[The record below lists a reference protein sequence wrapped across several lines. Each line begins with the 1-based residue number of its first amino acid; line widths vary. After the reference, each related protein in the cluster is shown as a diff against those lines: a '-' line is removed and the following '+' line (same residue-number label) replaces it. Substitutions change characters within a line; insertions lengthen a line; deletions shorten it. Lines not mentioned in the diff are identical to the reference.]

1 MKVSDVA
8 TPDADQSRS
17 GKLGKMALRP
27 LDIVSKGWSWLFL
40 IVLIIF
46 FSITGQGFLNIY
58 NFQTIGADMSLVLI
72 MALGETFVILSGG
85 IDLSVGFIMGM
96 ASVAAA
102 LVMNNLGNKYP
113 LIVVVLAGLAAGL
126 AVGLIPGLVNGLI
139 IARLRVPPFIVTLG
153 MYGMA
158 RGAGFILSGGQPVS
172 VQTNGIG
179 QIGNGYLL
187 YLLPDGRFSFFQLPS
202 NLQGVRPSQIV
213 QLLPFPLILLV
224 VVVLICAWLLS
235 QTRFGRHT
243 YAIGGSEEASRRAGI
258 PVVRHTILI
267 YALSA
272 LLASLAGV
280 LYTMRFSNGAADV
293 GDPLLIDSIA
303 AVIIGGASLFG
314 GEGTILG
321 TVIGALII
329 SIIQNGLIFLD
340 IDPFWQFIAVGAVI
354 ILAVLVDQAKKQL
367 VERS

>member
-1 MKVSDVA
+1 MKVSDAA
-8 TPDADQSRS
+8 TPSANQSQP
-17 GKLGKMALRP
+17 GKTALRP
-27 LDIVSKGWSWLFL
+27 LDIVSRGWSWLFL
-40 IVLIIF
+40 LLLIIF
-46 FSITGQGFLNIY
+46 FSITGQGFLNIF

-72 MALGETFVILSGG
+72 MALGQTFVILSGG
-85 IDLSVGFIMGM
+85 IDLSVGVVLLITKV
-96 ASVAAA
+96 ASD
-102 LVMNNLGNKYP
+102 LVM
-113 LIVVVLAGLAAGL
+113 
-126 AVGLIPGLVNGLI
+126 
-139 IARLRVPPFIVTLG
+139 
-153 MYGMA
+153 YGIA

-187 YLLPDGRFSFFQLPS
+187 YLLPDGRLSFFHLPS

-224 VVVLICAWLLS
+224 IVVLICAWLLS

-243 YAIGGSEEASRRAGI
+243 YAVGGSEEASRRAGI
-258 PVVRHTILI
+258 PVARHTILI
-267 YALSA
+267 YMLSA

-293 GDPLLIDSIA
+293 GDPLLLTSIA

-329 SIIQNGLIFLD
+329 SIIQNGLIFLG
-340 IDPFWQFIAVGAVI
+340 ISPFWQFIAVGVVI

-367 VERS
+367 V

>member
-8 TPDADQSRS
+8 TPDAEQNLS
-17 GKLGKMALRP
+17 GKTTFRP

-46 FSITGQGFLNIY
+46 FSITGQGFLNLF

-85 IDLSVGFIMGM
+85 IDLSVGFVMGL

-102 LVMNNLGNKYP
+102 LVMSSLGSSAP
-113 LIVVVLAGLAAGL
+113 LFVVVLAGLGAGL
-126 AVGLIPGLVNGLI
+126 GVGLIPGLVNGLV

-153 MYGMA
+153 MYGIA

-172 VQTNGIG
+172 IQTNGVG
-179 QIGNGYLL
+179 QLGNGYLL
-187 YLLPDGRFSFFQLPS
+187 YLLPDGRFSFFHLPS
-202 NLQGVRPSQIV
+202 NLDGVRPSQIV
-213 QLLPFPLILLV
+213 QLLPLPLIFLV

-243 YAIGGSEEASRRAGI
+243 YAVGGSEEASRRAGI
-258 PVVRHTILI
+258 PVVRPTIMI
-267 YALSA
+267 YVLSA
-272 LLASLAGV
+272 LVA
-280 LYTMRFSNGAADV
+280 
-293 GDPLLIDSIA
+293 SIA

-329 SIIQNGLIFLD
+329 SIIQNGLIFLG
-340 IDPFWQFIAVGAVI
+340 INPFWQFIAVGTVI
-354 ILAVLVDQAKKQL
+354 ILAVLVDQAKKRL
-367 VERS
+367 V

>member
-1 MKVSDVA
+1 MKVSNVA
-8 TPDADQSRS
+8 APDASQSQSR
-17 GKLGKMALRP
+17 KIALRP
-27 LDIVSKGWSWLFL
+27 LDIVSRGWSWLFL
-40 IVLIIF
+40 LVLIIF
-46 FSITGQGFLNIY
+46 FSVTGQGFLNIF
-58 NFQTIGADMSLVLI
+58 NFQNIGADMALVLI
-72 MALGETFVILSGG
+72 MALGQTFVILSGG
-85 IDLSVGFIMGM
+85 IDLSVGFVMGM

-102 LVMNNLGNKYP
+102 LVMNRIGGNAP
-113 LIVVVLAGLAAGL
+113 LFVVVLAGLAVGVG
-126 AVGLIPGLVNGLI
+126 VGLIPGLVNGLV

-153 MYGMA
+153 MYGIA

-172 VQTNGIG
+172 IQTNGIG

-187 YLLPDGRFSFFQLPS
+187 YLLPDGRVSFFHLPA

-213 QLLPFPLILLV
+213 QLLPFPLIILIV
-224 VVVLICAWLLS
+224 VALICAWLLS

-243 YAIGGSEEASRRAGI
+243 YAVGGSEEAARRAGI

-267 YALSA
+267 YVLSA
-272 LLASLAGV
+272 LMASLAGV
-280 LYTMRFSNGAADV
+280 LYTLRFSNGAADV
-293 GDPLLIDSIA
+293 GDPLLLTSIA

-329 SIIQNGLIFLD
+329 AIIQNGLIFLE
-340 IDPFWQFIAVGAVI
+340 INPFWQFIAVGAVI

-367 VERS
+367 V

>member
-8 TPDADQSRS
+8 TPDTEQKSS
-17 GKLGKMALRP
+17 QKTPFSP

-46 FSITGQGFLNIY
+46 FSLTSQGFLNLF

-72 MALGETFVILSGG
+72 IALGETFVILSGG
-85 IDLSVGFIMGM
+85 IDLSVGFVMGL

-102 LVMNNLGNKYP
+102 LVMSSIGSSMP
-113 LIVVVLAGLAAGL
+113 LFVVVLAGLAAGL
-126 AVGLIPGLVNGLI
+126 AVGIIPGLVNGLI

-153 MYGMA
+153 MYGIA

-172 VQTNGIG
+172 IQTNGVG
-179 QIGNGYLL
+179 QIGNAYLL
-187 YLLPDGRFSFFQLPS
+187 YLLPDGRYSFFHLPT
-202 NLQGVRPSQIV
+202 NLDGVRPSQII
-213 QLLPFPLILLV
+213 QLLPFPLIFLV

-243 YAIGGSEEASRRAGI
+243 YAVGGSEEASRRAGI
-258 PVVRHTILI
+258 PVVRHTIFI
-267 YALSA
+267 YMLSA

-280 LYTMRFSNGAADV
+280 LYTLRFSNGAADV
-293 GDPLLIDSIA
+293 GDPLLLTSIA

-329 SIIQNGLIFLD
+329 AIIQNGLIFLG
-340 IDPFWQFIAVGAVI
+340 INPFWQFIAVGAVI
-354 ILAVLVDQAKKQL
+354 ILAVLVDQTKKKL
-367 VERS
+367 V

>member
-1 MKVSDVA
+1 MKVA
-8 TPDADQSRS
+8 TPNVDQSQPV
-17 GKLGKMALRP
+17 KAALRP
-27 LDIVSKGWSWLFL
+27 LDIVSRGWSWLFL
-40 IVLIIF
+40 FVLIIF
-46 FSITGQGFLNIY
+46 FSIFGQGFLNVY
-58 NFQTIGADMSLVLI
+58 NFQTIGADMALVLI
-72 MALGETFVILSGG
+72 IALGETFVIISGG
-85 IDLSVGFIMGM
+85 IDLSTGFVMGM

-102 LVMNNLGNKYP
+102 LVMSNLGGRAP
-113 LIVVVLAGLAAGL
+113 LPVVVLAGAAAGL
-126 AVGLIPGLVNGLI
+126 GIGLIPGLINGVI
-139 IARLRVPPFIVTLG
+139 IAWLRVPSCIVTLG
-153 MYGMA
+153 MYGIA

-172 VQTNGIG
+172 VNTHGIG

-187 YLLPDGRFSFFQLPS
+187 YLLPDGRVSFFHLPS
-202 NLQGVRPSQIV
+202 NLQGVRPSQIIQV
-213 QLLPFPLILLV
+213 LPFPLIFLV
-224 VVVLICAWLLS
+224 VVALICAWLLW

-243 YAIGGSEEASRRAGI
+243 YAVGGSEEASRRAGI

-267 YALSA
+267 YLLSA

-293 GDPLLIDSIA
+293 GDPLLINSIA

-329 SIIQNGLIFLD
+329 AIIQNGLVFLG
-340 IDPFWQFIAVGAVI
+340 INPFWQFIAVGAVI

>member
-8 TPDADQSRS
+8 TSDTQEKLS
-17 GKLGKMALRP
+17 GKTTLRP
-27 LDIVSKGWSWLFL
+27 LDIVSRGWSWLFL
-40 IVLIIF
+40 IILIIF
-46 FSITGQGFLNIY
+46 FSITGQGFLNLF

-85 IDLSVGFIMGM
+85 IDLSVGFVMGL

-102 LVMNNLGNKYP
+102 LVMSSIGSSAP
-113 LIVVVLAGLAAGL
+113 LFVVVLAGLGAGL
-126 AVGLIPGLVNGLI
+126 GVGLIPGLINGLI

-153 MYGMA
+153 MYGIA

-172 VQTNGIG
+172 IQTNGIG
-179 QIGNGYLL
+179 QLGNGYLL
-187 YLLPDGRFSFFQLPS
+187 YLLPDGRVSFFHLPS
-202 NLQGVRPSQIV
+202 NLDGVRPSQIV
-213 QLLPFPLILLV
+213 QLLPLPLIFLV

-243 YAIGGSEEASRRAGI
+243 YAVGGSEEASRRAGI
-258 PVVRHTILI
+258 PVVRHTVLI
-267 YALSA
+267 YMLSA

-280 LYTMRFSNGAADV
+280 LYTLRFSNGAADV
-293 GDPLLIDSIA
+293 GDPLLLTSIA

-329 SIIQNGLIFLD
+329 SIIQNGLIFLG
-340 IDPFWQFIAVGAVI
+340 INPFWQFIAVGSVI
-354 ILAVLVDQAKKQL
+354 ILAVLVDQAKKKL
-367 VERS
+367 V

>member
-1 MKVSDVA
+1 MKIPDVA
-8 TPDADQSRS
+8 ISAVNKSQPGKTPL
-17 GKLGKMALRP
+17 KP
-27 LDIVSKGWSWLFL
+27 LDIVSRGWSWLFL
-40 IVLIIF
+40 LVLIIF

-72 MALGETFVILSGG
+72 MALGQTFVILSGG
-85 IDLSVGFIMGM
+85 IDLSVGFVMGL
-96 ASVAAA
+96 ASVTAA
-102 LVMNNLGNKYP
+102 LVMSRLGNSVP
-113 LIVVVLAGLAAGL
+113 LFVVVLVGLAAGL
-126 AVGLIPGLVNGLI
+126 AVGFIPGLINGLI
-139 IARLRVPPFIVTLG
+139 IARLRVPSFIVTLG
-153 MYGMA
+153 MYGIA

-172 VQTNGIG
+172 IQTNGIG

-187 YLLPDGRFSFFQLPS
+187 YLLPDGRFSFFHLPS

-213 QLLPFPLILLV
+213 QLLPLL
-224 VVVLICAWLLS
+224 CAWLLS

-243 YAIGGSEEASRRAGI
+243 YAVGGSEEASRRAGI

-267 YALSA
+267 YVLSA

-280 LYTMRFSNGAADV
+280 LYAMRFSNGAADV
-293 GDPLLIDSIA
+293 GDPLLLTSIA

-329 SIIQNGLIFLD
+329 SIIQNGLIFMG
-340 IDPFWQFIAVGAVI
+340 INPFWQFIAVGAVI
-354 ILAVLVDQAKKQL
+354 ILAVLVDQAKKQ
-367 VERS
+367 VV

>member
-1 MKVSDVA
+1 MNVSNIV
-8 TPDADQSRS
+8 TPNADKSQPTKTR
-17 GKLGKMALRP
+17 LRP
-27 LDIVSKGWSWLFL
+27 LDILSRGWSWLFL
-40 IVLIIF
+40 LVLLLF
-46 FSITGQGFLNIY
+46 FSFTGQGFLNIF
-58 NFQTIGADMSLVLI
+58 NFQTIGSDMSLVLI
-72 MALGETFVILSGG
+72 MALGQTFVIISGG
-85 IDLSVGFIMGM
+85 IDLSIGFVMGM
-96 ASVAAA
+96 ASVASA
-102 LVMNNLGNKYP
+102 LVMSRMGSSQP
-113 LIVVVLAGLAAGL
+113 LPVVVLAGLA
-126 AVGLIPGLVNGLI
+126 VGLLVGILPGVVNGLI

-153 MYGMA
+153 MYGIA
-158 RGAGFILSGGQPVS
+158 RGTGFILSGGQPVS
-172 VQTNGIG
+172 VQTSGIG
-179 QIGNGYLL
+179 QIGNGYLM
-187 YLLPDGRFSFFQLPS
+187 YFLPDGRLSFFHLPT

-224 VVVLICAWLLS
+224 IITLICAWLLR

-243 YAIGGSEEASRRAGI
+243 YAVGGSEEASRRAGI
-258 PVVRHTILI
+258 PVARHTILI
-267 YALSA
+267 YMLSA

-329 SIIQNGLIFLD
+329 SIIQNGLIFLG

-354 ILAVLVDQAKKQL
+354 ILAVLVDQAKNRL
-367 VERS
+367 IERS